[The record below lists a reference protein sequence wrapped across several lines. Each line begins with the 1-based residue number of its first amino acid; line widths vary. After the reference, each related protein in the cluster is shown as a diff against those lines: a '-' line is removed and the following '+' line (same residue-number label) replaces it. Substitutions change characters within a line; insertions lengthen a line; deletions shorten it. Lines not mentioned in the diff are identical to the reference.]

1 MIEKVVKM
9 CKVKVIIFLIFFWY
23 FFYYYFLSSIR
34 MVKIT
39 AEKHGENHLYSIRD
53 EENKLWIRNKDI
65 GDKVGVE

>member
-1 MIEKVVKM
+1 
-9 CKVKVIIFLIFFWY
+9 
-23 FFYYYFLSSIR
+23 

-39 AEKHGENHLYSIRD
+39 AVKHGENHLYSIRD